1 MNVRVSGPE
10 IGEDGPEGDGI
21 PDFLIL
27 VGTIGLGRGNLWVA
41 FSEIIV
47 EEGDVTADAQA
58 VGDDTGLDGIA
69 EMTVDVLLAGVGI
82 GLGGIRQEGI
92 NSLVRIEIRP
102 GLCELPGFPE
112 LGIEE
117 FGIVLGDGEFDTG
130 GIIDEVIGLFR
141 INLTADG
148 FGQLYKILKHLGE
161 ERAILVSEA
170 CKLGSVRN
178 LIEAAEIPKL
188 CA

>member
-1 MNVRVSGPE
+1 MDVRVSSPE

-21 PDFLIL
+21 PNFLIL
-27 VGTIGLGRGNLWVA
+27 VGTIGLGRGNLRVA
-41 FSEIIV
+41 YSEIIV

-58 VGDDTGLDGIA
+58 VGDDAGLDGITKV
-69 EMTVDVLLAGVGI
+69 TVDVLLTGVGI
-82 GLGGIRQEGI
+82 GFGRIRQEGI
-92 NSLVRIEIRP
+92 DGLVRIEIRP
-102 GLCELPGFPE
+102 GLCELLGFPE
-112 LGIEE
+112 LGVEE
-117 FGIVLGDGEFDTG
+117 LGIVLGDGEFDTG

-148 FGQLYKILKHLGE
+148 FGQFYKILKHLGE
-161 ERAILVSEA
+161 ERMIPVPEA
-170 CKLGSVRN
+170 SKLGSVRN